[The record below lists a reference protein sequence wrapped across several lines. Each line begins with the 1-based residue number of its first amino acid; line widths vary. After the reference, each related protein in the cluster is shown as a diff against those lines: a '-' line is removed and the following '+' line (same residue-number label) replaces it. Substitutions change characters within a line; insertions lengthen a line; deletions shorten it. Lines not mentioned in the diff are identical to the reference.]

1 MLAFYRFSELTNSV
15 RHGHRDPSYNAY
27 NYYQE
32 FGLWRDAWNNDANV
46 QNKSNLI
53 GPSLSLAEWQ
63 MEDVWNTPFLQDYAG
78 SLSALTVEK

>member
-1 MLAFYRFSELTNSV
+1 MLTLHLSSELISIV
-15 RHGHRDPSYNAY
+15 RHGHRDPDYNAY

-46 QNKSNLI
+46 QNKSNMI
-53 GPSLSLAEWQ
+53 GPSLSLAVWE
-63 MEDVWNTPFLQDYAG
+63 MEDVWNTPFLQDYAN